1 MAVIMISSEM
11 AEIIGASDRIMVLYK
26 GKLMAELLADEN
38 LTQEKIMT
46 AASGIS
52 LEGEQKAG

>member
-52 LEGEQKAG
+52 LEGE